1 MVIKISLPIFI
12 TQTFTFLHN
21 KILQM
26 VYNFFSL
33 LLLTFCSLFLKLS
46 CPVIE
51 VHNIFAEATNCNMK
65 IVDW

>member
-33 LLLTFCSLFLKLS
+33 LLLTFCSLLLKLS

-51 VHNIFAEATNCNMK
+51 ATNGNMK